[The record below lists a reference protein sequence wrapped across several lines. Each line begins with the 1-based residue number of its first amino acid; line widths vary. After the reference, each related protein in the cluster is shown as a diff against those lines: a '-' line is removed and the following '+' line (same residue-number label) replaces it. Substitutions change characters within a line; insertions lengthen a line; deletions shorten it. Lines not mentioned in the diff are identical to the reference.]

1 MQELDPDDP
10 TNIFAFLFTRA
21 QERLSV
27 TQDPILG
34 SEPGLK
40 FGVLDLKIKPPFSLG
55 FDFHL

>member
-1 MQELDPDDP
+1 MS
-10 TNIFAFLFTRA
+10 T
-21 QERLSV
+21 ERLSV

-55 FDFHL
+55 FRFSLMKERVVSLEMGGCRKQ